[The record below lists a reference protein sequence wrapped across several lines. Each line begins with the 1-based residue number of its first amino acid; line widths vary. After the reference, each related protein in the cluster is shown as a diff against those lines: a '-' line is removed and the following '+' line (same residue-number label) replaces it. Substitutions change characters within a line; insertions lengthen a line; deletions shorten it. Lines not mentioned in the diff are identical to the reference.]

1 MTVKLTD
8 PMKRLIENYSAGS
21 VGTTCEDGSPA
32 VSPKAT
38 FVVVDEGYV
47 AFGNIRSPGTV
58 ANIRR
63 RPDVEVVFLDV
74 LTRRAVR
81 IRGKAEI
88 VEKSSAAGE
97 RLLPAF
103 EEHWAP
109 YVEHMQEFV
118 GISITRAELILSP
131 AYDLGHTAADL
142 RRDNL
147 AKLAGIAGRQGG
159 PQGGPQ

>member
-1 MTVKLTD
+1 MTTKLTE

-38 FVVVDEGYV
+38 FVVVDEGYI

-81 IRGKAEI
+81 VRGEAEI
-88 VEKSSAAGE
+88 VEKSSAAGA
-97 RLLPAF
+97 RLRPAF

-109 YVEHMQEFV
+109 YVERMQEFV

-131 AYDLGHTAADL
+131 AYDIGHTAADL
-142 RRDNL
+142 GRDNL
-147 AKLAGIAGRQGG
+147 ARLTEIAGRQGG
-159 PQGGPQ
+159 AQ